1 MIKKILKSIFL
12 SLFVPLLSSYV
23 FVHSEQEPIRY
34 YTVTIE
40 NNSKTDIIDWYL
52 IDINNGNKYG
62 RNDESSIIEED
73 EYDKLQFIANRE
85 YKCYIYFDTENIYKI
100 PETETLYLNKNLI
113 ITITGSRRTPEYS
126 ISTDYS
132 RNIDSQ
138 NNNTNMVVEISEQK

>member
-12 SLFVPLLSSYV
+12 FLFVPLLSSCV

-40 NNSKTDIIDWYL
+40 NNSTSDIIDWYL
-52 IDINNGNKYG
+52 IDINNDNKYG
-62 RNDESSIIEED
+62 RNDELSIIEED

-100 PETETLYLNKNLI
+100 PETLYLNKNLI
-113 ITITGSRRTPEYS
+113 ITITGSRRTPKYS

>member
-23 FVHSEQEPIRY
+23 FVHSEQETIRY

>member
-1 MIKKILKSIFL
+1 MIKKFLKSIFL
-12 SLFVPLLSSYV
+12 FLFVPLLSSCV

-34 YTVTIE
+34 YTITIE
-40 NNSKTDIIDWYL
+40 NNSNSDIIDWYL
-52 IDINNGNKYG
+52 IDINNDNKYG

-85 YKCYIYFDTENIYKI
+85 YKCYIYFDTENIYEI

-113 ITITGSRRTPEYS
+113 ITITESRWTPKYS

>member
-12 SLFVPLLSSYV
+12 FLFVPLLSSCV

-40 NNSKTDIIDWYL
+40 NNSNSDIIDWYL
-52 IDINNGNKYG
+52 IDINNDNKYG

-100 PETETLYLNKNLI
+100 PETLYLNKNLI
-113 ITITGSRRTPEYS
+113 ITITGSRWTPKYS
-126 ISTDYS
+126 ISTGYS

>member
-12 SLFVPLLSSYV
+12 FLFVPLLSSCI

-40 NNSKTDIIDWYL
+40 NNSNSDIIDWYL
-52 IDINNGNKYG
+52 IDINNDNKYG
-62 RNDESSIIEED
+62 RNDELSIIEED

-100 PETETLYLNKNLI
+100 PETLYLNKNLI
-113 ITITGSRRTPEYS
+113 ITITGSRWTPKYS

-132 RNIDSQ
+132 KNIDSQ

>member
-12 SLFVPLLSSYV
+12 FLFVPLLSSCV

-40 NNSKTDIIDWYL
+40 NNSNSDIIDWYL
-52 IDINNGNKYG
+52 IDINNDNKYG

-100 PETETLYLNKNLI
+100 PETLYLNKNLI
-113 ITITGSRRTPEYS
+113 ITITGSRWTPKYN

-138 NNNTNMVVEISEQK
+138 NNNINMVVEISEQK

>member
-12 SLFVPLLSSYV
+12 FLFVPLLSSCV

-40 NNSKTDIIDWYL
+40 NNSQSDIIDWYL

-62 RNDESSIIEED
+62 RNDELSIIEED

-85 YKCYIYFDTENIYKI
+85 YKCYIYFDTENIYEI

-113 ITITGSRRTPEYS
+113 ITITGSRWTPKYS

>member
-1 MIKKILKSIFL
+1 MIKKILKYIFL
-12 SLFVPLLSSYV
+12 FLFVPLLSSCV

-40 NNSKTDIIDWYL
+40 NNSKSDIIDWYL

-85 YKCYIYFDTENIYKI
+85 YKCYIYFDTENIYII
-100 PETETLYLNKNLI
+100 PETLYLNKNLI
-113 ITITGSRRTPEYS
+113 ITITGSRWTPKYS

>member
-12 SLFVPLLSSYV
+12 FLFVPLLSSCV

-40 NNSKTDIIDWYL
+40 NNSNSDIIDWYL
-52 IDINNGNKYG
+52 IDINNDNKYG
-62 RNDESSIIEED
+62 RNDESSIIEKD

-85 YKCYIYFDTENIYKI
+85 YKCYIYFDTKNIYKI
-100 PETETLYLNKNLI
+100 PDTLYLNKNLI
-113 ITITGSRRTPEYS
+113 ITITGSRWEPKYN

-138 NNNTNMVVEISEQK
+138 NNNTNMVAEISEQK

>member
-12 SLFVPLLSSYV
+12 SLFVPLLSSCV

-40 NNSKTDIIDWYL
+40 NNSNSDIIDWYL
-52 IDINNGNKYG
+52 IDINNDNKYG

-100 PETETLYLNKNLI
+100 PETLYLNKNLI
-113 ITITGSRRTPEYS
+113 ITITGSRWTPKYS

-132 RNIDSQ
+132 RNIASQ

>member
-12 SLFVPLLSSYV
+12 FLFVPLLSSCV

-40 NNSKTDIIDWYL
+40 NNSNSDIIDWYL
-52 IDINNGNKYG
+52 IDINNDNKYG
-62 RNDESSIIEED
+62 RNDESSIIEKD

-85 YKCYIYFDTENIYKI
+85 YKCYIYFDTKNIYKI
-100 PETETLYLNKNLI
+100 PDTLYLNKNLI
-113 ITITGSRRTPEYS
+113 ITITGSRWEPKYN

>member
-12 SLFVPLLSSYV
+12 SLFVPLLSSCV

-40 NNSKTDIIDWYL
+40 NNSNSDIIDWYL
-52 IDINNGNKYG
+52 IDINNDNKYG

-100 PETETLYLNKNLI
+100 PETLYLNKNLI
-113 ITITGSRRTPEYS
+113 ITITGSRWTPKYS